1 MASSIYNAT
10 KLPNKNN
17 HLNHNP
23 PPTINNKIFSNLFFQ
38 LSPHNSR
45 PFQINEIHNQYDNY
59 INRYFNNPYH
69 NPKLNYKSSEYD
81 THKKRIMNELFFV
94 YDRISTE
101 QTTGTNEFNE
111 YSNSNKYIN
120 NSNKKY
126 TSDNNDNFFPTQIDS
141 GNASR
146 KRNKSEHKCER
157 AVKDNDTVDENE
169 NENDDEYG
177 IGYVKPIYPG
187 KRYIILKGK
196 NKCDNNDCKTYAN
209 DVYLELDKK
218 INNDKKKH
226 IRKDYDLFIMGN
238 ELHEIR
244 KPPIK
249 FK

>member
-1 MASSIYNAT
+1 MASSIYSAT

-69 NPKLNYKSSEYD
+69 NPKLNYKSSEYN

-101 QTTGTNEFNE
+101 QPTGTNEFNE

-141 GNASR
+141 GNASK

-157 AVKDNDTVDENE
+157 VVKDNDTVDENE
-169 NENDDEYG
+169 IDDDEYG

-196 NKCDNNDCKTYAN
+196 NKCENNDCKTYAN